1 MKTTFLRNT
10 FFYLALVVGTATAFT
25 ACKPEDGDVG
35 PKGVRGEAGPAGPA
49 GDKGIAGNSLNKG
62 GFITGTVT
70 GKGKDGITPIN
81 ETFRLEYT
89 SDNGPLLFEEQEGVY
104 YFVVVRTDS
113 SAASNM
119 ELVFSTPLDF
129 SSARLYSADL
139 GFHKKV
145 SETQYKY
152 LAGDLYIYR
161 STVTPPGS
169 ITKFNYDPGTGI
181 VSGDYT
187 YTLNHVSTADGD
199 NGYNSSSSTGQPL
212 TVTGSFSIVARKGV
226 F

>member
-10 FFYLALVVGTATAFT
+10 FFYLALVVGTATVFT

-35 PKGVRGEAGPAGPA
+35 PKGIQGEAGPAGPA
-49 GDKGIAGNSLNKG
+49 GDKGVAGSSLNKG
-62 GFITGTVT
+62 GFITGTIT
-70 GKGKDGITPIN
+70 GKGKDGVTPIN

-119 ELVFSTPLDF
+119 ELIFSTPLDF
-129 SSARLYSADL
+129 SSARFYSADL
-139 GFHKKV
+139 SFHKKV

-152 LAGDLYIYR
+152 LAGDVFVYG
-161 STVTPPGS
+161 STVTPPGHV
-169 ITKFNYDPGTGI
+169 TKFNYDRSTGI
-181 VSGDYT
+181 LSGDYT
-187 YTLNHVSTADGD
+187 YTLKQVSTADEG
-199 NGYNSSSSTGQPL
+199 NGYGGTSSTGQPL